1 MRSRD
6 RHGAVRTRVER
17 RDLPRGMRSIIDALR
32 PASLTLDVRIPGTT
46 SCADG
51 CWDAARPSGRVGA
64 WNEHP
69 TRPDGLWER
78 SSLEVEGDRLPGQH
92 VIRSFS
98 EFLLDRATIA
108 SILGLVASD
117 LAARSSASRILNSSW
132 SIVLLRVCL
141 TFEFSSRRRRSA
153 GTRG

>member
-78 SSLEVEGDRLPGQH
+78 SSVEVEGDRLPGQH
-92 VIRSFS
+92 VIGSFS
-98 EFLLDRATIA
+98 EFLLDPSDDHLDFGPGRLGSRCEIKRFQNSKLFLVHFA
-108 SILGLVASD
+108 SPCMSNV
-117 LAARSSASRILNSSW
+117 
-132 SIVLLRVCL
+132 
-141 TFEFSSRRRRSA
+141 
-153 GTRG
+153 